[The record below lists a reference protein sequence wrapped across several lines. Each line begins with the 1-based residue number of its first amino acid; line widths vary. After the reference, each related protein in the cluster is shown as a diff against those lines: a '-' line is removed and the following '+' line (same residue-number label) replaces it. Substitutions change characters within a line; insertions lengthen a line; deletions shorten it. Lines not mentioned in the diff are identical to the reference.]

1 MDAFMAVMMS
11 VLVAGTT
18 VRLHNALQRRL
29 RLKPAIGG
37 SA

>member
-18 VRLHNALQRRL
+18 VRLHNVLQRRL
-29 RLKPAIGG
+29 CSKPAIGH
-37 SA
+37 AA